1 MFSWE
6 NYEIWT
12 IINES
17 HPINCYLKKI
27 QVYDGCMVEH
37 FNLIKQYY
45 YKEMAYKVQ
54 QCWRKVYIKSYYY
67 VLLEKKV

>member
-1 MFSWE
+1 MK
-6 NYEIWT
+6 YEPWLM
-12 IINES
+12 N
-17 HPINCYLKKI
+17 PINLYLKKI

-67 VLLEKKV
+67 VLLEKKYIVYT